1 MFTLDLDTITDIVE
15 KTATIGMI
23 NNFGQTPRQLFRKPH
38 LSRNTPVSDS
48 ISLGY
53 YVFQDHL
60 DKLIQSVAPLRGK
73 EEIKTSPSFFV
84 LRKLLLI

>member
-1 MFTLDLDTITDIVE
+1 MDSITDIVE

-38 LSRNTPVSDS
+38 LSRGSPIDDP

-53 YVFQDHL
+53 YVFQEHL
-60 DKLIQSVAPLRGK
+60 DKLIQSVAPLRGI
-73 EEIKTSPSFFV
+73 IKGT
-84 LRKLLLI
+84 RRILLPFSLNITLLT